1 MKSLFSNPIDSA
13 VPNNNFAYFLIFLN
27 CFRFSKVQEYQLFKQ
42 NHNIFTFLVRNIDKQ
57 LHPARKRCLNIFTF
71 DKSQLLLHCFC
82 QHSTTTS
89 LTFLDLVFGLFL
101 YFPFLF
107 VFSGFA
113 LWPVF
118 EFEYEE
124 QTKQSRIRNFKVT
137 SGTFTNMIRLSTEVS
152 FSDFVFSSK
161 LVKA

>member
-13 VPNNNFAYFLIFLN
+13 VPNNNIAYFLIFLN
-27 CFRFSKVQEYQLFKQ
+27 CFRFSKFQEYQSFMQ
-42 NHNIFTFLVRNIDKQ
+42 NHNNFIFLVRNIDKL
-57 LHPARKRCLNIFTF
+57 LHPARKQCLNIFTS

-89 LTFLDLVFGLFL
+89 LTFFGFALWSFL
-101 YFPFLF
+101 YFTFLF
-107 VFSGFA
+107 DFSGFA
-113 LWPVF
+113 LRPVF

-137 SGTFTNMIRLSTEVS
+137 SVTFTNMIRLSTEVS